1 MSEAVVI
8 NNLTKRYG
16 SLVAV
21 DGVSFSVAREEVF
34 GLLGPNGAG
43 KTTTV
48 EMIEGLRKPDSG
60 TITVEGIDAL
70 KEIARI
76 KEIIGV
82 QLQST
87 TLHDQIKVR
96 EVLELFGKYYR
107 NSLPASRLMEEFG
120 LTDKQNSYIKSLSGG
135 QKQRV
140 ALALA
145 LVNDPLILF
154 LDEPTTGLDPQA
166 RRNVWDTV
174 EELRRSGKTVI
185 LTTHYMEEAEAL
197 CNRVGI
203 MDHGRIIAIGTPAQL
218 VREIGLDSA
227 VVFTCQ
233 PRQAQIILE
242 NVTGITRSTE
252 NKGTYT
258 VFTSPPSATLQEIAS
273 IANQNEIVLEGLT
286 LKRANLEDVFI
297 TLTGRNLRD

>member
-1 MSEAVVI
+1 MKEAVI
-8 NNLTKRYG
+8 ISGLTKSYG
-16 SLVAV
+16 ALKAV
-21 DGVSFSVAREEVF
+21 NDVSFSVAKGEIF

-43 KTTTV
+43 KTTTI
-48 EMIEGLRKPDSG
+48 EMIEGLRKPDCG

-70 KEIARI
+70 NDTTRL

-87 TLHDQIKVR
+87 TLHDLMKVR
-96 EVLELFGKYYR
+96 ELLELFGSYYQTAVPA
-107 NSLPASRLMEEFG
+107 NELLSEVSLE
-120 LTDKQNSYIKSLSGG
+120 DKQNSYIKSLSGG

-145 LVNDPLILF
+145 LVNDPQVLF

-166 RRNVWDTV
+166 RRNVWDSIEKLKTK
-174 EELRRSGKTVI
+174 GKTII
-185 LTTHYMEEAEAL
+185 LTTHYMEEAETL

-203 MDHGRIIAIGTPAQL
+203 IDQGKIIAIGTAGQL
-218 VREIGLDSA
+218 VAETGLDSA
-227 VVFTCQ
+227 VEFSCPQ
-233 PRQAQIILE
+233 EQAVLIIDNLNDISRSIE
-242 NVTGITRSTE
+242 N
-252 NKGTYT
+252 NGTHT
-258 VFTSPPSATLQEIAS
+258 VFTSNPSVTLQKIAS
-273 IANQNEIVLEGLT
+273 LANENNVTLSGLT